1 MFTFRLSLF
10 LFMACVAGASPL
22 VVTTNTIL
30 DDLVRQVG
38 GDDIRARCLV
48 EAGVDPHAY
57 EPKPADIRL
66 IAQADLV
73 MVNGL
78 GLETWIAKLIQNS
91 GFHGTLVT
99 ASQGVTPRPLSA
111 NDPLAAETGASGVD
125 PHAWQDVR
133 NVIRYVE
140 TIRAAFVKADPAQAA
155 AYNTRAAAYTRE
167 LETLQAYA
175 TARFATI
182 PPERRKLVTS
192 HDALGYLALAYGFTI
207 VPIAGLTPD
216 QEPDARQLARII
228 TFIRTQRVPAV
239 FVESTGNPKI
249 PELIADDAPVTVAT
263 SLFTDSLGQPRTSE
277 ATYVGMF
284 RHNVDAIVAALR

>member
-10 LFMACVAGASPL
+10 LFTACVAGASPL

-38 GDDIRARCLV
+38 GADIRARCLV

-66 IAQADLV
+66 ITQADV
-73 MVNGL
+73 VVVNGL

-91 GFHGTLVT
+91 GFRGTLVT
-99 ASQGVTPRPLSA
+99 ASQGVTPRPLAA
-111 NDPLAAETGASGVD
+111 NNPLAAETGASGVD

-133 NVIRYVE
+133 NVTRYVE
-140 TIRAAFVKADPAQAA
+140 NIRAALVKAAPAQAA
-155 AYNTRAAAYTRE
+155 AFNTRAAAYTRE
-167 LETLQAYA
+167 LEALQAYA
-175 TARFATI
+175 LARFATV
-182 PPERRKLVTS
+182 PSDHRKLVTS
-192 HDALGYLALAYGFTI
+192 HDALGYLGTGYGFTI

-228 TFIRTQRVPAV
+228 TFIRTQHVPAV
-239 FVESTGNPKI
+239 FVESTSNPKI
-249 PELIADDAPVTVAT
+249 PDLIANEAHVIVAT
-263 SLFTDSLGQPRTSE
+263 SLFTDSLGEPGTSE
-277 ATYVGMF
+277 ATYTGMF
-284 RHNVDAIVAALR
+284 RHNVDAIINALR